1 MKIRLFTVLFVLALL
16 AGCSMPTTTVKTV
29 DSRPGIF
36 ISGAPDDALLLL
48 DGVKIGNA
56 LNYNGE
62 PNILLVEPGTH
73 RVVVQKGTTVIY
85 DQMIFVDTE
94 TKRISVR

>member
-1 MKIRLFTVLFVLALL
+1 MKRRLFTVLFVSALL

-29 DSRPGIF
+29 DSRPGIS

-48 DGVKIGNA
+48 DGVKVGNA
-56 LNYNGE
+56 ANYNGE
-62 PNILLVEPGTH
+62 PNILIVEPGTH
-73 RVVVQKGTTVIY
+73 RVVVQQGATVIF
-85 DQMIFVDTE
+85 DQLIFVDTE